1 MKSVGYQLKVLNK
14 IKKITWNFLTIYRY
28 FFNFDFSINLSSL
41 LAWVLVQSFLCFK
54 QQLFFL
60 AKGYSHVP
68 IPSFSVIPEIAT
80 AWHHHDS
87 RFMSQLIWKA
97 YVLRHNLSSTTLH
110 ELFFYRYSWNIN
122 QEEVRTLRNPDVN
135 IKIRFSQ
142 GLQNNIPI
150 LLQSRFLFRHIGV
163 LLVKHIIET

>member
-1 MKSVGYQLKVLNK
+1 MKLVRYRLKVLNK
-14 IKKITWNFLTIYRY
+14 IEKITLNFLTIYRY

-41 LAWVLVQSFLCFK
+41 IAWILAQSFLCLN

-60 AKGYSHVP
+60 AKSYSHVP
-68 IPSFSVIPEIAT
+68 IPSFGVITEIAT
-80 AWHHHDS
+80 TWHHHYS

-97 YVLRHNLSSTTLH
+97 DVLCHNLSSTAFH

-122 QEEVRTLRNPDVN
+122 EEEVRTLGNPDVN

-150 LLQSRFLFRHIGV
+150 FLQSWFLFRHKGV
-163 LLVKHIIET
+163 LLVKHIIEI